1 MNPGCRYR
9 RREWRFRKARVL
21 AILAMALTLIS
32 STSAASNFKLLHS
45 FPNNDG
51 KDGDEP
57 TGALI
62 LDSSGN
68 LYGTAEGGGSPY
80 SKACIGGC
88 GVVFKMTPTAR
99 GAWAESVLHSFD
111 AGVDGAFPGPGL
123 TFDGQGN
130 LYGTTSSGSGNN
142 DGGTAFE
149 LSPDSSSPDGWITKV
164 IHRFCHNF
172 HGCKDGSDPEFA
184 GVAIDSS
191 GRLYGTT
198 REGGTTQGG
207 VAYRLALTNSEWKEA
222 VLYTF
227 CSPNCGDGNLV
238 AEATP
243 ILDKADNLYGT
254 AEEGGLACSCG
265 LIFEVKHTATGWQEI
280 ILYEFHGSDG
290 FFPSGGLIFDAA
302 GNLYGTTRGGGTS
315 SCDCGTIFKL
325 TPDSHGGWTHS
336 ILYSFTDANKNGAVP
351 FTTLLM
357 DKAGSFYGTA
367 EGGIGPCNGG
377 CGVVFK
383 LALGSNGKWQY
394 SVLHRFTDATND
406 GAEPYSGLIF
416 DKAEKH
422 LYGTTAFGGTYN
434 QGTVYEITP

>member
-1 MNPGCRYR
+1 MQRSPSESNPRHI
-9 RREWRFRKARVL
+9 L
-21 AILAMALTLIS
+21 AVLAMALTLIS
-32 STSAASNFKLLHS
+32 SASAASNFKVLHS

-57 TGALI
+57 TGSLVFDAA
-62 LDSSGN
+62 GN
-68 LYGTAEGGGSPY
+68 LYGTANGGGTY
-80 SKACIGGC
+80 SKACDQGC
-88 GVVFKMTPTAR
+88 GVVFKMTPGDHGT
-99 GAWAESVLHSFD
+99 WTESILHSFD
-111 AGVDGAFPGPGL
+111 GSVDGEYPAAGL
-123 TFDGQGN
+123 TFDKQGN
-130 LYGTTSSGSGNN
+130 LYGTTSSGSGNS

-149 LSPDSSSPDGWITKV
+149 LTPDSSSPGGWTTKL

-172 HGCKDGSDPEFA
+172 HGCKDGSNPWFA
-184 GVAIDSS
+184 GVVVDGA

-198 REGGTTQGG
+198 REGGVTQGG
-207 VAYRLALTNSEWKEA
+207 VAYRLASTNGGWKEA
-222 VLYTF
+222 ILYTF
-227 CSPNCGDGNLV
+227 CSPNCSDGTGV
-238 AEATP
+238 AESTP
-243 ILDKADNLYGT
+243 ILDKAGNLYGT

-265 LIFEVKHTATGWQEI
+265 LIFELKHTATGWQEI

-325 TPDSHGGWTHS
+325 TPDSQGGWTHS

-351 FTTLLM
+351 FTTLVR
-357 DKAGSFYGTA
+357 DKADSFYGTA

-383 LALGSNGKWQY
+383 LSPGSNGKWQY

-406 GAEPYSGLIF
+406 GAEPFSGLVF
-416 DKAEKH
+416 DQTGKH

>member
-1 MNPGCRYR
+1 
-9 RREWRFRKARVL
+9 
-21 AILAMALTLIS
+21 
-32 STSAASNFKLLHS
+32 
-45 FPNNDG
+45 
-51 KDGDEP
+51 
-57 TGALI
+57 
-62 LDSSGN
+62 
-68 LYGTAEGGGSPY
+68 
-80 SKACIGGC
+80 
-88 GVVFKMTPTAR
+88 MTPTTH
-99 GAWAESVLHSFD
+99 GDWTESVLHSFD
-111 AGVDGAFPGPGL
+111 QNVDGCYPAAGL

-149 LSPDSSSPDGWITKV
+149 LSPDSSSPGGWTTKL

-172 HGCKDGSDPEFA
+172 HGCKDGSNPWFA
-184 GVAIDSS
+184 GVAIDSAS
-191 GRLYGTT
+191 RLYGTT
-198 REGGTTQGG
+198 REGGVTQGG
-207 VAYRLALTNSEWKEA
+207 VAYRLASTSSGWKEA
-222 VLYTF
+222 ILYTF
-227 CSPNCGDGNLV
+227 CSPNCSDGTLA

-243 ILDKADNLYGT
+243 ILDKSGNLYGT

-265 LIFEVKHTATGWQEI
+265 LIFELKHTSTGWQEI

-302 GNLYGTTRGGGTS
+302 GNLYGTTHGGGTS
-315 SCDCGTIFKL
+315 PCDCGTIFKL

-336 ILYSFTDANKNGAVP
+336 ILYSFTDANKNGGVP
-351 FTTLLM
+351 FTTLVM

-383 LALGSNGKWQY
+383 LSPGSNGKWQY

-406 GAEPYSGLIF
+406 GAEPFSGLVF
-416 DKAEKH
+416 DKTGKH

>member
-1 MNPGCRYR
+1 
-9 RREWRFRKARVL
+9 
-21 AILAMALTLIS
+21 
-32 STSAASNFKLLHS
+32 
-45 FPNNDG
+45 
-51 KDGDEP
+51 
-57 TGALI
+57 
-62 LDSSGN
+62 
-68 LYGTAEGGGSPY
+68 
-80 SKACIGGC
+80 
-88 GVVFKMTPTAR
+88 VFKMTPTAR

-149 LSPDSSSPDGWITKV
+149 VSPDSSSPDGWITKV

-265 LIFEVKHTATGWQEI
+265 LIFELKHTATGWQEI

-325 TPDSHGGWTHS
+325 APDSHGGWTHS

-351 FTTLLM
+351 FTTLVM

-383 LALGSNGKWQY
+383 LALGSKGKWQY

-406 GAEPYSGLIF
+406 GAEPFAGLVF
-416 DKAEKH
+416 DKTGKH

>member
-1 MNPGCRYR
+1 
-9 RREWRFRKARVL
+9 
-21 AILAMALTLIS
+21 
-32 STSAASNFKLLHS
+32 
-45 FPNNDG
+45 
-51 KDGDEP
+51 
-57 TGALI
+57 
-62 LDSSGN
+62 
-68 LYGTAEGGGSPY
+68 
-80 SKACIGGC
+80 
-88 GVVFKMTPTAR
+88 MTPTAR

-149 LSPDSSSPDGWITKV
+149 VSPDSSSPDGWITKV

-207 VAYRLALTNSEWKEA
+207 VAYRRALTNSEWKEA

-265 LIFEVKHTATGWQEI
+265 LIFELKHTATGWQEI

-325 TPDSHGGWTHS
+325 
-336 ILYSFTDANKNGAVP
+336 A
-351 FTTLLM
+351 
-357 DKAGSFYGTA
+357 
-367 EGGIGPCNGG
+367 
-377 CGVVFK
+377 
-383 LALGSNGKWQY
+383 
-394 SVLHRFTDATND
+394 
-406 GAEPYSGLIF
+406 
-416 DKAEKH
+416 
-422 LYGTTAFGGTYN
+422 GTTAFGGTYN